1 MDRAVND
8 EEVRRVLS
16 ESVGGQLSQKENEE
30 WEFKE
35 SFSRKTFLDRYPK
48 DLAGFANNK
57 GGTMIFGV
65 KDRPREPVGLNA
77 QKVKEFHGLD
87 HSHIENILSELFSGQ
102 IRFDSKVVTV
112 DGKNFGVFCVFP
124 SENKPIMA
132 IKDDETKRD
141 KDRRYLLQVQ
151 REDIQDPTSRDG
163 SLIQERIQEVLM
175 RLMPRTIKDP
185 ALLQL
190 APDYQTALRRTSSRV
205 SGWA

>member
-8 EEVRRVLS
+8 EGVRRVLS
-16 ESVGGQLSQKENEE
+16 ESVGGQLSQKENEK
-30 WEFKE
+30 WEFKV

-87 HSHIENILSELFSGQ
+87 HSHIENILSDLFSGQ
-102 IRFDSKVVTV
+102 ISFDSKVVTV

-124 SENKPIMA
+124 SKNKPIMA
-132 IKDDETKRD
+132 IKDDEKRELKTGD
-141 KDRRYLLQVQ
+141 IYYRYNAK
-151 REDIQDPTSRDG
+151 TSKIRPPEMEG
-163 SLIQERIQEVLM
+163 LIQERIQEVL
-175 RLMPRTIKDP
+175 RVMPRTIKDHP
-185 ALLQL
+185 
-190 APDYQTALRRTSSRV
+190 PYSNS
-205 SGWA
+205 

>member
-8 EEVRRVLS
+8 EGVRRVLS
-16 ESVGGQLSQKENEE
+16 ESVGGQLSQKENEK
-30 WEFKE
+30 WEFKV

-87 HSHIENILSELFSGQ
+87 HSHIENILSNLFSGQ
-102 IRFDSKVVTV
+102 ISFDSKVVTV

-124 SENKPIMA
+124 SKNKPIMA
-132 IKDDETKRD
+132 IKDHKS
-141 KDRRYLLQVQ
+141 KDTNKDVKTGDIYYRYNAK
-151 REDIQDPTSRDG
+151 TSKIRPPEME
-163 SLIQERIQEVLM
+163 SLIRERIQEVL
-175 RLMPRTIKDP
+175 RGMPRTIKDYP
-185 ALLQL
+185 
-190 APDYQTALRRTSSRV
+190 PYSNS
-205 SGWA
+205 